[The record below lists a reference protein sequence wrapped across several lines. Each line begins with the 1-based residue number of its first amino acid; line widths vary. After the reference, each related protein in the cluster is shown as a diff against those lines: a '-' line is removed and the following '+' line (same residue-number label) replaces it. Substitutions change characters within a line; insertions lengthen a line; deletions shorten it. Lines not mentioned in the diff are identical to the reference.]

1 MELILKYLGVWASAM
16 LKFIFGP
23 VGGYGLK
30 LSYLETVAL
39 TIGGMMT
46 TVVLCTFLGKQ
57 IKKWLSA
64 WAGKGKPK
72 RLFTPKNRKKVKIWL
87 KYGIIGVAFLTPLLL
102 TPIGGTLTAVSFGE
116 KPPKILFYMLL
127 SAVFFAFLFT
137 GLVYVFGDT
146 LLHLLG
152 H

>member
-1 MELILKYLGVWASAM
+1 MELILKYLGVWASTM

-23 VGGYGLK
+23 IGGYGLK
-30 LSYLETVAL
+30 LSYIETVLL

-46 TVVLCTFLGKQ
+46 AVILCTFLGKE
-57 IKKWLSA
+57 IKKWLA
-64 WAGKGKPK
+64 YLAGKHKPK
-72 RLFTPKNRKKVKIWL
+72 KLFTPKNRKKVKIWR

-116 KPPKILFYMLL
+116 KPSKILFYMLM
-127 SAVFFAFLFT
+127 SGIFFSFLFT
-137 GLVYVFGDT
+137 GLIYVFGDT

>member
-1 MELILKYLGVWASAM
+1 MQYFLTCLGIWASTM

-23 VGGYGLK
+23 IGGYLAK
-30 LSYLETVAL
+30 LTYLETVLL

-46 TVVLCTFLGKQ
+46 AVVIFTFLGKQ
-57 IKKWLSA
+57 IKTWLASLRR
-64 WAGKGKPK
+64 KNKPK
-72 RLFTPKNRKKVKIWL
+72 HLFTPKNRKKVKIWR
-87 KYGIIGVAFLTPLLL
+87 KYGILGVAFLTPLLL

-116 KPPKILFYMLL
+116 KPSKILFYMLV
-127 SAVFFAFLFT
+127 SAVFFSFLFT
-137 GLVYVFGDT
+137 GAIYIFGNT